1 MIERAYNAKS
11 RGGLPVNLVTTRMGM
26 FPSRLEEWRNARAFI
41 EDFCRGAQIPK
52 DSGLKA
58 NLVIEELF
66 LNTVKHGHRGG
77 SEAPVWITLSA
88 SGGEVSLIYEDR
100 APPFNPFALAT
111 REMLE
116 ALAETRREGGLGV
129 ILAHGLTASA
139 DYSYVFGR
147 NRIRLTLA

>member
-1 MIERAYNAKS
+1 
-11 RGGLPVNLVTTRMGM
+11 M
-26 FPSRLEEWRNARAFI
+26 FPSRLDAWKTARAFI
-41 EDFCRGAQIPK
+41 EDFCRTAQIPK
-52 DSGLKA
+52 DSGLRA

-88 SGGEVSLIYEDR
+88 SGGEVSLTYEDR
-100 APPFNPFALAT
+100 APPFNPFAAAT

-139 DYSYVFGR
+139 DYAYIFGR
-147 NRIRLTLA
+147 NRIRITVA

>member
-1 MIERAYNAKS
+1 
-11 RGGLPVNLVTTRMGM
+11 VNLVTTRMGM
-26 FPSRLEEWRNARAFI
+26 FPSRLEAWKNARAFI
-41 EDFCRGAQIPK
+41 EEFCRGARVPR

-88 SGGEVSLIYEDR
+88 SAGEISLIYEDR
-100 APPFNPFALAT
+100 APPFNPFAAAT
-111 REMLE
+111 RELLE

-129 ILAHGLTASA
+129 ILAHGLTATA
-139 DYSYVFGR
+139 DYSYIFGR

>member
-1 MIERAYNAKS
+1 
-11 RGGLPVNLVTTRMGM
+11 VNLVTTRMGM
-26 FPSRLEEWRNARAFI
+26 FPSRLEEWKRARAFI
-41 EDFCRGAQIPK
+41 GDFCQGA
-52 DSGLKA
+52 GVAREACLKA
-58 NLVIEELF
+58 NLVVEELF

-77 SEAPVWITLSA
+77 SDAPIWITLSA
-88 SGGEVSLIYEDR
+88 SDGEISLTYEDR
-100 APPFNPFALAT
+100 APPFNPFARGT

-139 DYSYVFGR
+139 DYAYVFGR